1 MSAPRFATIQIDHQK
16 CTTPFDCKKCLQ
28 ACGQSVFSVGAVK
41 VVKGMESNPA
51 EPGVYMLGVGHRDKC
66 TGCNDCIEAC
76 PNDAVTI
83 TFPPLEA

>member
-1 MSAPRFATIQIDHQK
+1 MPAPRFATIEIDHEK

-41 VVKGMESNPA
+41 VVKGKESNPK

-66 TGCNDCIEAC
+66 TGCNDCIEVC
-76 PNDAVTI
+76 SVDAITI